1 VVPTAEIFLRQG
13 HEDTARLEYI
23 QYLYSNIS
31 YRGKKEFMKKETIIV
46 LGTGDLLIDR
56 EKPETIFRHVADVL
70 RSADIT
76 FANSEQTFA
85 EGGYLVRGHGTNSES
100 RNLPA
105 VVSAGF
111 DVISLANNHTL
122 DWGTETLLETMKKM
136 KEAGLPYVG
145 AGKDIEEARRPVIL
159 ERKGNKVGF
168 LAFSSVH
175 PKGYEAEN
183 DKPGLNPIRIWT
195 IYEQTDYQPGTPP
208 RIVTIPYKED
218 MAVMV
223 ESIRKLKKETDV
235 VIVSMHWGQHI
246 IPRVI
251 PEYCID
257 VGHAAIDVGA
267 DLVLGTH
274 THIGKGIEVYKGKAI
289 FYSTGNFAAEIGP
302 SQTKG
307 AGGQFAR
314 KLVEKYGA
322 IIDPE
327 CPTFSLP
334 HESRRTM
341 IVKALIEDGKIK
353 RVSYIPCFVNKNAEP
368 EIVPRSSP
376 LAKEVFDYFEDI
388 SRSEHLAVNFAWDG
402 DEVLILP

>member
-1 VVPTAEIFLRQG
+1 
-13 HEDTARLEYI
+13 
-23 QYLYSNIS
+23 
-31 YRGKKEFMKKETIIV
+31 MKKEAITL
-46 LGTGDLLIDR
+46 LGTGDILIDR
-56 EKPETIFRHVADVL
+56 EKPESIFRQVADRL
-70 RSADIT
+70 RAADIAFT
-76 FANSEQTFA
+76 NSEQTYA
-85 EGGYLVRGHGTNSES
+85 EGGYLIRGHGTNSES

-105 VVSAGF
+105 VLSAGF

-122 DWGTETLLETMKKM
+122 DWGAEVLLETLKKM
-136 KEAGLPYVG
+136 KKAGLPYVG
-145 AGKDIEEARRPVIL
+145 AGKNIEEARRPVIL
-159 ERKGNKVGF
+159 QRKGNKVGF

-175 PKGYEAEN
+175 PRGYEAEE

-208 RIVTIPYKED
+208 RIVTLPYKED
-218 MAVMV
+218 MAAMV
-223 ESIRKLKKETDV
+223 EGIRKLKSEVDV
-235 VIVSMHWGQHI
+235 VVVSMHWGQHI

-257 VGHAAIDVGA
+257 VGHAAVDAGA
-267 DLVLGTH
+267 DLILGTH

-307 AGGQFAR
+307 AGGQFPV

-322 IIDPE
+322 VVDPE
-327 CPTFSLP
+327 CPTFNLP

-341 IVKALIEDGKIK
+341 IVKALIEGGKLK

-368 EIVPRSSP
+368 EIVTRNSS
-376 LAKEVFDYFEDI
+376 AAREVYDYFEDI
-388 SRSEHLAVNFAWDG
+388 SRSENLPVNFAWDR

>member
-1 VVPTAEIFLRQG
+1 
-13 HEDTARLEYI
+13 
-23 QYLYSNIS
+23 
-31 YRGKKEFMKKETIIV
+31 
-46 LGTGDLLIDR
+46 LIDR
-56 EKPETIFRHVADVL
+56 EKPETIFQHVADVL

-76 FANSEQTFA
+76 FGNSEQTYA
-85 EGGYLVRGHGTNSES
+85 EGGYLIRGHGTNSES

-122 DWGTETLLETMKKM
+122 DWGTGILLETMKKL
-136 KEAGLPYVG
+136 KSAGLAYVG
-145 AGKDIEEARRPVIL
+145 AGNNIDEARRPVIL
-159 ERKGNKVGF
+159 ERKGNRVGI

-175 PKGYEAEN
+175 PRGYEADV
-183 DKPGLNPIRIWT
+183 DKPGLNPVRIWT

-218 MAVMV
+218 LAAMV
-223 ESIRKLKKETDV
+223 ASIRKLKSEVDV
-235 VIVSMHWGQHI
+235 VVVSMHWGQHI

-257 VGHAAIDVGA
+257 VGHAAVDAGA
-267 DLVLGTH
+267 DLILGTH
-274 THIGKGIEVYKGKAI
+274 THIGKGIEMYRGKAI

-302 SQTKG
+302 SQTGG
-307 AGGQFAR
+307 AGGEFAR

-322 IIDPE
+322 VVDPE
-327 CPTFSLP
+327 CPTFALP

-341 IVKALIEDGKIK
+341 IVKALIEDGKLK

-368 EIVPRSSP
+368 EIVKRSSP
-376 LAKEVFDYFEDI
+376 LAQEVYDYFEDI
-388 SRSEHLAVNFAWDG
+388 SRSEHLPVNFAWDG
-402 DEVLILP
+402 DEVIILP

>member
-1 VVPTAEIFLRQG
+1 
-13 HEDTARLEYI
+13 
-23 QYLYSNIS
+23 
-31 YRGKKEFMKKETIIV
+31 MKKERITV

-56 EKPETIFRHVADVL
+56 EKPETIFLHVAETL

-76 FANSEQTFA
+76 FGNTEQTYA
-85 EGGYLVRGHGTNSES
+85 EGGYLIRGHGSNSES

-111 DVISLANNHTL
+111 DVLSLANNHTL
-122 DWGTETLLETMKKM
+122 DWGVETLLETLKKL

-145 AGKDIEEARRPVIL
+145 AGKNIDEARRPVIL
-159 ERKGNKVGF
+159 EKKGNKIGF

-175 PKGYEAEN
+175 PKGYEAEEN
-183 DKPGLNPIRIWT
+183 KPGLNPVRIWT

-208 RIVTIPYKED
+208 RIVTLPYKED
-218 MAVMV
+218 MAAMI
-223 ESIRKLKKETDV
+223 ESIRKLKAEVDV

-257 VGHAAIDVGA
+257 VGHAAIDAGA
-267 DLVLGTH
+267 DLILGTH
-274 THIGKGIEVYKGKAI
+274 THIGKGIEMYKGKAI

-302 SQTKG
+302 SQTRGVG
-307 AGGQFAR
+307 AEFPR

-322 IIDPE
+322 VVDPE
-327 CPTFSLP
+327 CPTFNLP

-341 IVKALIEDGKIK
+341 IVKAVVEDGKLE

-368 EIVPRSSP
+368 EIVKRNSP
-376 LAKEVFDYFEDI
+376 LAKEVYDYFEDI
-388 SRSEHLAVNFAWDG
+388 SRSEHLPASFAWDG

>member
-1 VVPTAEIFLRQG
+1 
-13 HEDTARLEYI
+13 
-23 QYLYSNIS
+23 
-31 YRGKKEFMKKETIIV
+31 MKREAITV

-56 EKPETIFRHVADVL
+56 EEPATIFRHVADVL
-70 RSADIT
+70 MSADIT

-105 VVSAGF
+105 VVAAGF

-122 DWGTETLLETMKKM
+122 DWGTETLLATLENLKK
-136 KEAGLPYVG
+136 AGLPYVG
-145 AGKDIEEARRPVIL
+145 AGRDIDEARQSVIL
-159 ERKGNKVGF
+159 EKKGNRVGF

-175 PKGYEAEN
+175 PKGYEAGQ

-218 MAVMV
+218 LAMMV
-223 ESIRKLKKETDV
+223 ASIRKLKREVDV

-257 VGHAAIDVGA
+257 VGHAAVDAGA
-267 DLVLGTH
+267 DLILGTH
-274 THIGKGIEVYKGKAI
+274 THIGKGIEMYKGKAI

-302 SQTKG
+302 SQRSMP
-307 AGGQFAR
+307 GGEFPQ
-314 KLVEKYGA
+314 KLVEEYGA
-322 IIDPE
+322 VVDPE
-327 CPTFSLP
+327 CPTFCLP

-341 IVKALIEDGKIK
+341 IVKALIEDGKIE

-368 EIVPRSSP
+368 EILKRNSP
-376 LAKEVFDYFEDI
+376 LAQEVYDYFEDI
-388 SRSEHLAVNFAWDG
+388 SRSENLPVNFAWDG
-402 DEVLILP
+402 DEVIILS

>member
-1 VVPTAEIFLRQG
+1 MSA
-13 HEDTARLEYI
+13 
-23 QYLYSNIS
+23 
-31 YRGKKEFMKKETIIV
+31 KKEAITL

-56 EKPETIFRHVADVL
+56 EKPETIFRHVTKVL
-70 RSADIT
+70 RAADIT
-76 FANSEQTFA
+76 FGNSEQTYA
-85 EGGYLVRGHGTNSES
+85 EGGYLIRGHGTNSES

-105 VVSAGF
+105 VVSAGYK
-111 DVISLANNHTL
+111 VISLANNHTL
-122 DWGTETLLETMKKM
+122 DWGVEVLLETMKKM
-136 KEAGLPYVG
+136 KNAGLPYVG
-145 AGKDIEEARRPVIL
+145 AGNNIEAARQPVIL
-159 ERKGNKVGF
+159 EKKGNKVGF

-175 PKGYEAEN
+175 PKGYEAEQ

-208 RIVTIPYKED
+208 RIVTLPYKED
-218 MAVMV
+218 LRAMV
-223 ESIRKLKKETDV
+223 ESIARLKNEADV

-257 VGHAAIDVGA
+257 VGHAAIDAGA

-274 THIGKGIEVYKGKAI
+274 THIGKGIEVYRGKAI

-302 SQTKG
+302 SQIKG
-307 AGGQFAR
+307 AGGQFAH

-322 IIDPE
+322 VVDPE

-334 HESRRTM
+334 HESRRTL
-341 IVKALIEDGKIK
+341 IVKALIEDSKIK
-353 RVSYIPCFVNKNAEP
+353 RVSYLPCFVNKNAEP
-368 EIVPRSSP
+368 EIVTGSSP
-376 LAKEVFDYFEDI
+376 LAKEVYDYFEDI
-388 SRSEHLAVNFAWDG
+388 SRSEHLAVNFARDG

>member
-1 VVPTAEIFLRQG
+1 
-13 HEDTARLEYI
+13 
-23 QYLYSNIS
+23 
-31 YRGKKEFMKKETIIV
+31 MKKEAITV

-56 EKPETIFRHVADVL
+56 EEPATIFQHVSDVL
-70 RSADIT
+70 KSADIAFT
-76 FANSEQTFA
+76 NSEQTFA
-85 EGGYLVRGHGTNSES
+85 EGGYLIRGHGTNSES

-105 VVSAGF
+105 VISAGF

-122 DWGTETLLETMKKM
+122 DWGIEALLATLDKLKK
-136 KEAGLPYVG
+136 AGLPYVG
-145 AGKDIEEARRPVIL
+145 AGKDIKEARRPVIL
-159 ERKGNKVGF
+159 ERKGNRVGF

-175 PKGYEAEN
+175 PKGYEAGQE
-183 DKPGLNPIRIWT
+183 KPGLNPIRIWT

-218 MAVMV
+218 LATMV
-223 ESIRKLKKETDV
+223 DSIRKLKREADV

-257 VGHAAIDVGA
+257 VGHAAVDAGA
-267 DLVLGTH
+267 DLILGTH
-274 THIGKGIEVYKGKAI
+274 THIGKGIEMYRGKAI

-302 SQTKG
+302 SQTSI
-307 AGGQFAR
+307 AGGEFPQ
-314 KLVEKYGA
+314 KLAGEYGA
-322 IIDPE
+322 VIDPE
-327 CPTFSLP
+327 CPTFCLP

-341 IVKALIEDGKIK
+341 IVKASIEEGEIK

-376 LAKEVFDYFEDI
+376 LAKEVYDYFEDI
-388 SRSEHLAVNFAWDG
+388 SRSENLAANFTWDG
-402 DEVLILP
+402 NEVLILP